1 MFLGEHWGYLLIGIE
16 HMSAEL
22 MAQCSRIWG
31 LGFGSLCVVCPCGC
45 ECVCVC
51 GFVFVCVCMYA
62 CACMSLAL
70 IRIPCMRYLY
80 LPCIKGLISVYG
92 LRVSDCGETLGPH
105 IPEP

>member
-45 ECVCVC
+45 ECVCVW
-51 GFVFVCVCMYA
+51 VCVCV
-62 CACMSLAL
+62 CLHVCLRVHVSCSNSD
-70 IRIPCMRYLY
+70 PLY
-80 LPCIKGLISVYG
+80 EILVPAVHKGLNFG
-92 LRVSDCGETLGPH
+92 LRP
-105 IPEP
+105 

>member
-31 LGFGSLCVVCPCGC
+31 LGFGSLCVVCVCVGAS
-45 ECVCVC
+45 VCVC

-62 CACMSLAL
+62 CARVHVSCSNSD
-70 IRIPCMRYLY
+70 PLY
-80 LPCIKGLISVYG
+80 EIFVPAVHKGLNFG
-92 LRVSDCGETLGPH
+92 LRP
-105 IPEP
+105 